1 MYISNNLYP
10 DNKRIPFI
18 VGTFKIDNEKLCS
31 IPNLYWS
38 KSKLYELD
46 RNIKK
51 YADEYILKTYK
62 KNYGYE
68 NELRYQKL
76 DDIKM
81 RDLNEENNIK

>member
-1 MYISNNLYP
+1 MNMYISNNLYP

-18 VGTFKIDNEKLCS
+18 VGTFKIGNEKICS

-51 YADEYILKTYK
+51 YADYYILKTYK

-68 NELRYQKL
+68 NELRL
-76 DDIKM
+76 
-81 RDLNEENNIK
+81 